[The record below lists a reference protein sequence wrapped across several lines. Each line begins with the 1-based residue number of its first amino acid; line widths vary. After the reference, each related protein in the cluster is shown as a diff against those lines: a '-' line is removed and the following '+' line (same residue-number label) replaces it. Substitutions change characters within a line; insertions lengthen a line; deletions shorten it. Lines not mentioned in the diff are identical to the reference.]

1 MVAQK
6 GEELRQAVFGANDGL
21 VSTFGLVAGLTGA
34 AASPSILII
43 ANVVNMFASGMS
55 MGFGS
60 YLATKSQYEYNKRLE
75 AEERHRIRTDRKE
88 ALKELRKL
96 FTRRGVPKSQ
106 LKRHMDTV
114 TDDEKEWLAF
124 VLQEKHGLAKAGFP
138 NPIRGGT
145 IMFFVFVACGFI
157 PIIPLFFASGM
168 QALMVSAFITSIAL
182 FVVGALKHE
191 LTGRSWTSLGL
202 ENLSIGAVT
211 GIVGFI
217 AGIITSDLLGGA
229 VIG

>member
-1 MVAQK
+1 MVSQK

-75 AEERHRIRTDRKE
+75 AEERHRIRTDRKG
-88 ALKELRKL
+88 ALKELRSL
-96 FTRRGVPKSQ
+96 HIRRGVPKAQ

-114 TDDEKEWLAF
+114 TDDEKEWLTF
-124 VLQEKHGLAKAGFP
+124 VLQEKHGLAKANFP
-138 NPIRGGT
+138 NPLRGGT

-168 QALMVSAFITSIAL
+168 RALMVSAFITSIAL
-182 FVVGALKHE
+182 FIVGALKHE

-229 VIG
+229 VLS